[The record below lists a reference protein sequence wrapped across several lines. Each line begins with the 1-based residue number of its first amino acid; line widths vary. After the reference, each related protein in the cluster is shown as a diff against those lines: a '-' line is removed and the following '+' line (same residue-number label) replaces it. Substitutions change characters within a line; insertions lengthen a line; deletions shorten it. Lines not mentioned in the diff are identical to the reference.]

1 MDFDMPLD
9 EFAQNELYNQTKENF
24 EKMLRENKEA
34 QAEYE
39 QTISAKGPQLM
50 VLQLSNMKYAIEDK
64 MLNMLTERINNLY
77 TESES
82 IDLMKKLIESCDT
95 EHINTSLMVAFALA
109 ENDLV
114 KNKNVQNY
122 LMENMNKVQQKYAEA
137 GFMKFGGFLLNLIL
151 MEHWVEELMLKE
163 KVYTEITELEK
174 TPIEDK

>member
-1 MDFDMPLD
+1 MDFEMPLD

-82 IDLMKKLIESCDT
+82 IDLMKKLIEGCDT

-114 KNKNVQNY
+114 TNKNVQKY

-137 GFMKFGGFLLNLIL
+137 GFTKFGGFLLNLIL